1 MLIDH
6 KIESL
11 IEETLPKSMSY
22 IEFKELVSK
31 LLAEGKSTGHTQS
44 EDYLNYSKLSERRM
58 KRWDKV
64 FKFTEDDE
72 TFFSNWK
79 IPITLLTIAEGWC
92 GDAAH
97 ALPVLNKIALQSK
110 NLELKIVLRDENEE
124 LMDQF
129 LTNGGRAIPKV
140 IALNHNLEV
149 LFTWGARPSTAT
161 QLVQA
166 YKQEHGKLTP
176 EFKEDLQKWYNKDK
190 GRIIVDDF
198 RKQLELLQ

>member
-1 MLIDH
+1 MLLDN

-22 IEFKELVSK
+22 AEFRGLVSK

-64 FKFTEDDE
+64 FKFTKEDE
-72 TFFSNWK
+72 LFFSNWK
-79 IPITLLTIAEGWC
+79 TPVTLLTIAEGWC

-97 ALPVLNKIALQSK
+97 ALPILNKIAMQNSH
-110 NLELKIVLRDENEE
+110 LELKIVLRDENEE

-140 IALNHNLEV
+140 IALNQNLEV
-149 LFTWGARPSTAT
+149 LFTWGARPSAAT

-176 EFKEDLQKWYNKDK
+176 GFKEDLQKWYNKDK
-190 GRIIVDDF
+190 GQTIVKDIMA
-198 RKQLELLQ
+198 KLSSL